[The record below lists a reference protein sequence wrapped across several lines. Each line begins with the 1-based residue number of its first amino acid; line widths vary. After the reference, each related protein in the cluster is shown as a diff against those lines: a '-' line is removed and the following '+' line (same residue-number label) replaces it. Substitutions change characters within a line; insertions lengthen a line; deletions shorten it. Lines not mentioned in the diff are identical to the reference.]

1 MPTISTSRPYNPY
14 ANNGGARVGSGRKLA
29 LPVAEQARLGQRI
42 YELIFANRLTTLL
55 RVYPQHKA
63 GLVQCLNTKDLRA
76 YCRKHRIV
84 EPKRAHKDDA
94 MQAIWAEAQND
105 DRVKTKL
112 TPRAVETWAS
122 VYRRE
127 HRKHYET
134 HFCS

>member
-1 MPTISTSRPYNPY
+1 MPTTSTFRPYNPY
-14 ANNGGARVGSGRKLA
+14 ANNGGARVGSGRKPA

-42 YELIFANRLTTLL
+42 YELIFSARLTTLL

-76 YCRKHRIV
+76 YCREHRIV

-94 MQAIWAEAQND
+94 MQIVWDEARED

-112 TPRAVETWAS
+112 TPRAVQTWAN
-122 VYRRE
+122 VYRSEQRE
-127 HRKHYET
+127 HYIA
-134 HFCS
+134 HFCT